1 MRSDE
6 MTFDEVDW
14 IAQILYAHFQDRN
27 NHRTGVSLTAGCGTF
42 EDANQYT
49 QTAFRDAVRLVVEL
63 VPEKEV
69 I

>member
-1 MRSDE
+1 
-6 MTFDEVDW
+6 MTFDETDR

-27 NHRTGVSLTAGCGTF
+27 NHRDVSLTAGCGTF

-63 VPEKEV
+63 TPEEAV
-69 I
+69 R